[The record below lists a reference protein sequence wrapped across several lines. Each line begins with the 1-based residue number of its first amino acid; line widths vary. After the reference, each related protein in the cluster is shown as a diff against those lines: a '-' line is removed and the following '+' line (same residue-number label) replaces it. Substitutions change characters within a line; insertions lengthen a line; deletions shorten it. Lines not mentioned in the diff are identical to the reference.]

1 MSCRLGICFI
11 VSLFAFGMPGSAQ
24 ESQSAVD
31 NRDAVGTVFQ
41 DCSACPPMMVIP
53 SGSFTMGSPTGEQQ
67 RDDDEGPQHSVRIA
81 KFAVGRFEVTFAEWD
96 ACIEDGGCGG
106 YVPYDKGWGRG
117 SRPVMNISWDHAQ
130 SYVSWLAKKTGTP
143 YRLLTEAEWEYAA
156 RAGTVSPFA
165 TGKTINEKQAQLGG
179 ASGTVEQT
187 VPVGSFTPNAF
198 GLHDMHGNVWEW
210 VEDCWH
216 DDYENAPEEGQAW
229 LEANDGACGYR
240 IYRGGS
246 WFNIRSVIRSANRTA
261 SPTHFSIS
269 NIGFRVAKTLANQG
283 DEAAPRR
290 P

>member
-1 MSCRLGICFI
+1 MSCRLGVCFV
-11 VSLFAFGMPGSAQ
+11 VSLVVFGTPGSA
-24 ESQSAVD
+24 EETPSAGD
-31 NRDAVGTVFQ
+31 NRDAAGAVFQ
-41 DCSACPPMMVIP
+41 DCSQCPSMVVIP
-53 SGSFTMGSPTGEQQ
+53 SGRFTMGSPADEMG
-67 RDDDEGPQHSVRIA
+67 RDDDEGPQHSVHIA

-106 YVPYDKGWGRG
+106 YVPHDKGWGRG
-117 SRPVMNISWDHAQ
+117 SRPVMNVSWDSAQ

-165 TGKTINEKQAQLGG
+165 TGRTVNEKLAQFGG

-187 VPVGSFTPNAF
+187 VPVGSFAANAF

-261 SPTHFSIS
+261 SPIDFTVS
-269 NIGFRVAKTLANQG
+269 NIGFRVAKTIANQG
-283 DEAAPRR
+283 D
-290 P
+290 